1 MPATQRGHARKLP
14 SGKWQLRYYDGDG
27 TRHTGGTFASK
38 SAAMQHYR
46 DVIEPRLNGTEAQPE
61 LTLSELVELYLERHA
76 AVVRPRTITTLR
88 ERLVHATRAYGDVPL
103 GELERMAGELA
114 AWQATLP
121 ERSRYGIV
129 QALRQT
135 LGAAVRWDYM
145 SRNPA
150 KLAGR
155 NPEPPPRTIR
165 VYTLAELDA
174 LAAELSK
181 PYQPLPAFAAATG
194 LRPEEWAALERR
206 DLDRRAGILT
216 VRRTVS
222 DGVVVELTK
231 TNASRRQVPL
241 SRRASAALDALPPR
255 LDTPLLFPAP
265 EGGLLDLDNF
275 RRREWA
281 VAVKASGVATPARMY
296 DLRSTFASNAL
307 AAGVTVFELARVMG
321 TSVRM
326 IERHYGAL
334 LDGAHN
340 VIASRLDEFEA
351 ELEQAVADGT
361 SPGWASVRE

>member
-1 MPATQRGHARKLP
+1 MR
-14 SGKWQLRYYDGDG
+14 
-27 TRHTGGTFASK
+27 
-38 SAAMQHYR
+38 
-46 DVIEPRLNGTEAQPE
+46 RLNGVEPIVE

-103 GELERMAGELA
+103 RELERMAGELA
-114 AWQATLP
+114 TWQATLP
-121 ERSRYGIV
+121 DRSRYGIV

-135 LGAAVRWDYM
+135 LAAAVRWNYM

-155 NPEPPPRTIR
+155 NPEPPARSIR
-165 VYTLAELDA
+165 AYTLAEVDA
-174 LAAELSK
+174 LAAELSQ
-181 PYQPLPAFAAATG
+181 PYRRLPAFAAATG
-194 LRPEEWAALERR
+194 LRPEEWLALERR
-206 DLDRRAGILT
+206 DVDRRAGIIN

-222 DGVVVELTK
+222 DGVVVELAK
-231 TNASRRQVPL
+231 TTASRRQVPL
-241 SRRASAALDALPPR
+241 SRRASAALDAPR

-265 EGGLLDLDNF
+265 EAGLLDLDNF

-281 VAVKASGVATPARMY
+281 VAVEASGVATPARIY

-340 VIASRLDEFEA
+340 VIASRLDAFEA
-351 ELEQAVADGT
+351 ELEQATA
-361 SPGWASVRE
+361 AHVRRRRTRLRQRPRMPT